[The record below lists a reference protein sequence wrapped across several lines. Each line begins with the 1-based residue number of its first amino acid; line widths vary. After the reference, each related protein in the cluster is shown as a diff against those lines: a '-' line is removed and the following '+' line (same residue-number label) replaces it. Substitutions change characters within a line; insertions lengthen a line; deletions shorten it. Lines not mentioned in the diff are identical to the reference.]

1 MKSSEVKL
9 RLTNFVNGLID
20 TYFSG
25 TSVRDKMINSTLKI
39 IVKQNTWRADDMLK
53 YFQDQNGEINFQEI
67 IGEFANNIGD
77 SGMTIDIRDYINN
90 DFIKSYLPNKVLI
103 VNKDDIMGLLL

>member
-25 TSVRDKMINSTLKI
+25 TSVRDKMIN
-39 IVKQNTWRADDMLK
+39 V
-53 YFQDQNGEINFQEI
+53 
-67 IGEFANNIGD
+67 
-77 SGMTIDIRDYINN
+77 
-90 DFIKSYLPNKVLI
+90 
-103 VNKDDIMGLLL
+103 